1 MKKSSLVS
9 LISIAGSLVL
19 GAIGLSLIVL
29 HQLGA
34 AGRLANWP
42 DNDNPFMLLIAYGC
56 FVGLF
61 IVLAA
66 VALYRSGMNRSYDLH
81 VAEVRAER
89 EKSHKAAIRCA
100 KSAYD
105 AAAMDEL
112 LASHPDLK
120 KI

>member
-1 MKKSSLVS
+1 MKKSTFVS
-9 LISIAGSLVL
+9 LISIAGALVL
-19 GAIGLSLIVL
+19 GAIGLTLIVL

-42 DNDNPFMLLIAYGC
+42 DTDNPFMLIIAYGC
-56 FVGLF
+56 FIGLF

-66 VALYRSGMNRSYDLH
+66 FALYRSGMNRSYDLH

-89 EKSHKAAIRCA
+89 EKRQKAATRWA
-100 KSAYD
+100 KAAYD

-112 LASHPDLK
+112 LASHPNLRN
-120 KI
+120 